1 MFLHSRDIYTF
12 EAVSETDIAKAEA
25 CEKQAQRKNP
35 QNMVKN
41 VSWASAAIPESGQN
55 FPVLNG
61 SLWKIGNFHHFLLVT
76 TSMAHEQAG

>member
-12 EAVSETDIAKAEA
+12 EAVSEADIAKAEA

-55 FPVLNG
+55 FPVLSCLHGKLENSIISG
-61 SLWKIGNFHHFLLVT
+61 W
-76 TSMAHEQAG
+76 